1 MVTITPSGLTGLE
14 SGSNKCRPS
23 TINYCGILCYCFLYD
38 KMSKFLMTLLMYY
51 IMMQ

>member
-23 TINYCGILCYCFLYD
+23 TNSYCGI
-38 KMSKFLMTLLMYY
+38 
-51 IMMQ
+51 